1 MILNIP
7 SSIFPHLSL
16 SIIYTDTKITN
27 IEFISTK
34 KNNKF
39 SAELSSD
46 IDITSLEQQIKYQF
60 KQYFLSSGF
69 QFSLD
74 FQFIKGTEFQQKV
87 WHALTEIPIGKL
99 MTYGQLAKKL
109 NSSPRAVGNA
119 CRNNPLPIIV
129 PCHRIVSASGIGG
142 YAGDTLTRQ
151 NTDIDFLAIKKWLL
165 SHERAGF

>member
-7 SSIFPHLSL
+7 FSVFPHLSL
-16 SIIYTDTKITN
+16 SIIYTETAITN
-27 IEFISTK
+27 IKFISTQQK
-34 KNNKF
+34 TIL
-39 SAELSSD
+39 ATTLSINVD
-46 IDITSLEQQIKYQF
+46 ISPLEQQIKYQF
-60 KQYFLSSGF
+60 KQYFLSSEF
-69 QFSLD
+69 QFSLA
-74 FQFIKGTEFQQKV
+74 FQFIKGTEFQQRV

-165 SHERAGF
+165 AHERAGF